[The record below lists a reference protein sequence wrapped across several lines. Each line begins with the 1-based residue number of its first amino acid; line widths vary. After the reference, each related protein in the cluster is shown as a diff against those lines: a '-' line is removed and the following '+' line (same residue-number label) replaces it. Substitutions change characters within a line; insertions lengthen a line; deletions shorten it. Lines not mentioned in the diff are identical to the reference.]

1 MLLFCRCN
9 KHTFKPLI
17 MKLVLILSILS
28 FSFLASANS
37 DFFESNANNTE
48 MTIGNDR
55 GKKKRKKSKVNRRR
69 KKKCNQFQRRVYAG

>member
-1 MLLFCRCN
+1 
-9 KHTFKPLI
+9 

-28 FSFLASANS
+28 FSFLASASS
-37 DFFESNANNTE
+37 DFFEANTNNTE

-69 KKKCNQFQRRVYAG
+69 KKKCSQFQRRIYAG

>member
-1 MLLFCRCN
+1 
-9 KHTFKPLI
+9 

-28 FSFLASANS
+28 FSFLASASS

-48 MTIGNDR
+48 MTVGNDR
-55 GKKKRKKSKVNRRR
+55 GKKKRKRSKVNRKR